1 MGKLLSLFLKL
12 PRKALEKSLVAE
24 RRIFE
29 FGRTVNPIGVE
40 KGIELLK
47 WKREL
52 KQLCWVFA
60 KKSFKLFFV
69 FQSFRQIEGTNIFSV
84 LFDHF
89 GNILDYLLY
98 EYFFFNGFF
107 ISKENTKYWSG
118 VFCFLSSWF
127 WHSSI
132 FLAKKKKKRFC
143 CSKNRFVPF
152 QWISLSFS
160 CIEFFFLFVLF

>member
-60 KKSFKLFFV
+60 KKSFKLFS
-69 FQSFRQIEGTNIFSV
+69 SFKALGKSREPTFSPSY
-84 LFDHF
+84 LI
-89 GNILDYLLY
+89 IL
-98 EYFFFNGFF
+98 ETF
-107 ISKENTKYWSG
+107 
-118 VFCFLSSWF
+118 
-127 WHSSI
+127 
-132 FLAKKKKKRFC
+132 
-143 CSKNRFVPF
+143 
-152 QWISLSFS
+152 
-160 CIEFFFLFVLF
+160 